1 MNMTLIDV
9 QLCPSVVEAATST
22 SNTSSTSITS
32 ITHTNTSNSDC
43 NFHHHNS
50 SRGPQEQQ
58 LRRISLAAPYDSFV
72 FQRKK
77 RKLSSGAPMIASNTR
92 TSASSST
99 NSSSQIS
106 MDFLSGI
113 FQDLSEV
120 TTNSDSDCSN
130 NCIGNEKAKR
140 CRAGSLTSV
149 RSLASLQDAASA
161 AVSASSSASGQESSS
176 DELAAQ
182 IVDTVFASRVMPMFP
197 DLPHTISASS
207 CSSNNLTLTSV
218 PAAQVTENPTNIMNV
233 YTNITNTM
241 LEAAT
246 LDDEHDNEEYGF
258 YVDLDNDSIHQR
270 FESVTKATETC
281 RRSLLG
287 LHDLA
292 FSSSLHSKQEPVS
305 DELDSDIAWAKAA
318 DTVDDVLGDLF

>member
-1 MNMTLIDV
+1 MNLIAV
-9 QLCPSVVEAATST
+9 QAHPNHRYEV
-22 SNTSSTSITS
+22 
-32 ITHTNTSNSDC
+32 
-43 NFHHHNS
+43 NS
-50 SRGPQEQQ
+50 SSERCRQQEHHQ
-58 LRRISLAAPYDSFV
+58 LRRISLAAHQSYNDSNSLV
-72 FQRKK
+72 QRKK
-77 RKLSSGAPMIASNTR
+77 RKLSEAVI
-92 TSASSST
+92 ASSSAST
-99 NSSSQIS
+99 TSQIS
-106 MDFLSGI
+106 LDFLSAI
-113 FQDLSEV
+113 FQDLSDV
-120 TTNSDSDCSN
+120 ATTPNAAPSRTIHSHNNNISSN
-130 NCIGNEKAKR
+130 DVSVPKTKR

-149 RSLASLQDAASA
+149 RSLATLQA
-161 AVSASSSASGQESSS
+161 QEDSDQDSS
-176 DELAAQ
+176 DDALAAQ
-182 IVDTVFASRVMPMFP
+182 IVDTVFASRVIDMPMFP

-218 PAAQVTENPTNIMNV
+218 PAAQVIETHHTYYNKNQNSTVATTSSFCTSHSQHCSMDTISS
-233 YTNITNTM
+233 M
-241 LEAAT
+241 LEEAAPT
-246 LDDEHDNEEYGF
+246 DEENEEYGF